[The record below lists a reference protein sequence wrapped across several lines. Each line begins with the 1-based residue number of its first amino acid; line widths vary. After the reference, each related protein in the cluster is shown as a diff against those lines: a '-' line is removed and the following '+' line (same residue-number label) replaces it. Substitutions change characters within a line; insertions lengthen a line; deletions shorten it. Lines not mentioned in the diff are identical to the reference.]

1 MVIDTSALVAMLL
14 DEPERAALAAAI
26 EADPRR
32 LVSAATLVE
41 AGIVL
46 EARLG
51 RAGAD
56 ALDLLLQR
64 AEIQVVA
71 LDREQAEL
79 ARRAWRSFGK
89 GNDPAGLN
97 LGDCFAYALASAV
110 AEPLLFKGE
119 DFARTDV
126 PAAAGR

>member
-1 MVIDTSALVAMLL
+1 MVIDTSALVALLL
-14 DEPERAALAAAI
+14 DEPERAAFAAAI
-26 EADPRR
+26 EADPKR
-32 LVSAATLVE
+32 LVSALTLVE

-51 RAGAD
+51 QPGAD

-64 AEIQVVA
+64 ADIQIVA
-71 LDREQAEL
+71 ADREQAEI
-79 ARRAWRSFGK
+79 ARRAWRTFGK

-97 LGDCFAYALASAV
+97 LGDCFAYALAVAA

-119 DFARTDV
+119 DFRRTDV
-126 PAAAGR
+126 PPAV

>member
-1 MVIDTSALVAMLL
+1 MVIDTSALVALLL
-14 DEPERAALAAAI
+14 DEPERAAFAAAI
-26 EADPRR
+26 EADPKR
-32 LVSAATLVE
+32 LVSAVTLVE

-51 RAGAD
+51 QPGAD

-64 AEIQVVA
+64 ADIQIVA
-71 LDREQAEL
+71 VDREQAEI
-79 ARRAWRSFGK
+79 ARRAWRTFGK

-97 LGDCFAYALASAV
+97 LGDCFAYALAVAA

-119 DFARTDV
+119 DFRRTDV
-126 PAAAGR
+126 PPAV

>member
-1 MVIDTSALVAMLL
+1 MVIDTSALVALLL
-14 DEPERAALAAAI
+14 DEPERAAFAAAI
-26 EADPRR
+26 EADPKR
-32 LVSAATLVE
+32 LVSALTLVE

-51 RAGAD
+51 QPGAD

-64 AEIQVVA
+64 ADIQIVA
-71 LDREQAEL
+71 VDREQAEI
-79 ARRAWRSFGK
+79 ARRAWRTFGK

-97 LGDCFAYALASAV
+97 LGDCFAYALAVAA

-119 DFARTDV
+119 DFRRTDV
-126 PAAAGR
+126 PPAA

>member
-1 MVIDTSALVAMLL
+1 MVIDTSALVALLL
-14 DEPERAALAAAI
+14 DEPERADFAAAI

-51 RAGAD
+51 QPGAD

-64 AEIQVVA
+64 AEVQIVA
-71 LDREQAEL
+71 LDREQAEI
-79 ARRAWRSFGK
+79 ARRAWRRFGK

-97 LGDCFAYALASAV
+97 LGDCFAYALAVAV

-119 DFARTDV
+119 DFARADV
-126 PAAAGR
+126 PAAA